1 MDGGV
6 FPETLLLTSKGY
18 EPIGSLQD
26 QEVSIWNGYDFEQT
40 IVRKVASDTPLL
52 HLKTKNTLE
61 LLCSEDF
68 SFWWGKSTAPET
80 VLVKDLEPGMRT
92 LPIPNCPIIEGGSEE
107 FPLSYS
113 HGYYSGSERYWRD
126 RLKVSR
132 ASIRG
137 VRHGVLP
144 YLELDL
150 EKTTTTSLF
159 YPSQLP
165 PNFEVPLDPK
175 YSVDTKLDWL
185 AGLFDAGLMK
195 RKIAPLKIWLLHSD
209 SVDFLYRVKLLL
221 QTLGID
227 SRHVPNKDHRF
238 QHYTLMITHKAIE
251 VLIDLGIPALIRDLR
266 REPRHKNS
274 HTKKINSPEV
284 LSVED
289 AYRTSD
295 IYNFESTTKQ
305 SAILNGLYTKSN

>member
-1 MDGGV
+1 MGGGV

-18 EPIGSLQD
+18 EPIGSLKD

-40 IVRKVASDTPLL
+40 VVRKVDSDIPLL

-61 LLCSEDF
+61 LLCSDNF
-68 SFWWGKSTAPET
+68 SFWVKESRRTQV
-80 VLVKDLEPGMRT
+80 VLAKNLEPGMKI
-92 LPIPNCPIIEGGSEE
+92 LFAPNCPIAEGGNEE
-107 FPLSYS
+107 FPFSYS
-113 HGYYSGSERYWRD
+113 HGYYSGSERYWRE

-144 YLELDL
+144 YLELDT

-159 YPSQLP
+159 YNKQLP
-165 PNFEVPLDPK
+165 SNFDVPLEPK
-175 YSVDTKLDWL
+175 YSVETKLDWL

-195 RKIAPLKIWLLHSD
+195 RKINPLKIWLLHSD

-221 QTLGID
+221 QTLGVD

-251 VLIDLGIPALIRDLR
+251 VLIDLGIPVLVRDLQ
-266 REPRHKNS
+266 REQGYRGNS
-274 HTKKINSPEV
+274 NRKLNYPEV
-284 LSVED
+284 VSVED
-289 AYRTSD
+289 AYMSSD
-295 IYNFESTTKQ
+295 IYNFEYTSEH
-305 SAILNGLYTKSN
+305 SAVLNGLFTKSN